1 MSISQS
7 TREVENMGTHCMHEV
22 HRNYKYTVPR
32 RDEVAIAIDFGVV
45 VVTVQKD

>member
-32 RDEVAIAIDFGVV
+32 RDEAVVAIAVGVV
-45 VVTVQKD
+45 VVAV